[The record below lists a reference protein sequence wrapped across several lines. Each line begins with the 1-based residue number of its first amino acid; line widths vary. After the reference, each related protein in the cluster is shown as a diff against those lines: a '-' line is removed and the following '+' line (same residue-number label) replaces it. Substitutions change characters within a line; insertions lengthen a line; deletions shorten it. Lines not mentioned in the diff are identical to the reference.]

1 MKGLLGLI
9 RQTPPATAGG
19 DNPDTF
25 FFSTAFADQGIDA
38 SSMVPWEARANEVGA
53 RRLTAGRGGKL
64 LEELWSRDNFM
75 ARLGPHALLR
85 LEKYLDFATLPA
97 NRDVIRQDEYGN
109 FMLVLLSGSIAVDRE
124 QPWSDRLHLT
134 EARPGDIL
142 GEMSLLDSG
151 PRFSVCTSLTDCE
164 IAVLSAQALDEMMT
178 ADPALAAS
186 LIALLARK
194 LSRRMRVVSARLSEI
209 KSGSGTASSADKIPR
224 RTHGTRSGQ

>member
-9 RQTPPATAGG
+9 RQTTPASAGG
-19 DNPDTF
+19 DSPADTF

-38 SSMVPWEARANEVGA
+38 SSLVPWEARANEVGA
-53 RRLTAGRGGKL
+53 RRLAAGRGTRL

-75 ARLGPHALLR
+75 ARLGPDALQR
-85 LEKYLDFATLPA
+85 LEKFLDFATLPA

-124 QPWSDRLHLT
+124 QPWGERLHLT

-164 IAVLSAQALDEMMT
+164 IAVLGAQALDEMMT
-178 ADPALAAS
+178 TDPALAAS

-194 LSRRMRVVSARLSEI
+194 LSRRMRVVSARLNET
-209 KSGSGTASSADKIPR
+209 KS
-224 RTHGTRSGQ
+224 

>member
-1 MKGLLGLI
+1 MKGLLGLL
-9 RQTPPATAGG
+9 RQTLPASAGTESRT
-19 DNPDTF
+19 DTF

-38 SSMVPWEARANEVGA
+38 SFMVPWEARANEVGA
-53 RRLTAGRGGKL
+53 KHLPAGRGTKL
-64 LEELWSRDNFM
+64 LEDLWSRDSFM
-75 ARLGPHALLR
+75 SRLGPEGLKR
-85 LEKYLDFATLPA
+85 LEKFFDFASLPA

-124 QPWSDRLHLT
+124 QPWGERLHLT

-151 PRFSVCTSLTDCE
+151 PRFSVCTSLNDCE
-164 IAVLSAQALDEMMT
+164 IAILSAQALDEMMV

-194 LSRRMRVVSARLSEI
+194 LSRRMRVVSARLGEK
-209 KSGSGTASSADKIPR
+209 KS
-224 RTHGTRSGQ
+224 